1 MRWLFVVRFHE
12 NGNHNGTKSFKTV
25 ANSPKA
31 AAKKMHKKGQI
42 ISVRK
47 VKKLAP

>member
-1 MRWLFVVRFHE
+1 MRFLFVVRFRE
-12 NGNHNGTKSFKTV
+12 NGNRNGTKSFKTV
-25 ANSPKA
+25 AKSPKA
-31 AAKKMHKKGQI
+31 AAQKMHKKGTI